1 MVETLLEMLANEK
14 DVRVLATL
22 ATAHGMFRD
31 HRYLPFQTSLVCLFN
46 VDRLREGLLK
56 FLTSQ
61 KEGDRP
67 LPYRAQWSAFQV
79 L

>member
-1 MVETLLEMLANEK
+1 MLANEK

-31 HRYLPFQTSLVCLFN
+31 PRYHPFSPFLTSLINYFYA
-46 VDRLREGLLK
+46 DRLREGLLK